1 MYISIYP
8 PTETIAFAFTTT
20 AATSGGC
27 DRTETNDWNVGLLY
41 AKTQFSANPSTL
53 TGIKRA

>member
-1 MYISIYP
+1 MS
-8 PTETIAFAFTTT
+8 TETIAFAFTTT
-20 AATSGGC
+20 AATSGGG

-41 AKTQFSANPSTL
+41 AKTKFSANPSAL